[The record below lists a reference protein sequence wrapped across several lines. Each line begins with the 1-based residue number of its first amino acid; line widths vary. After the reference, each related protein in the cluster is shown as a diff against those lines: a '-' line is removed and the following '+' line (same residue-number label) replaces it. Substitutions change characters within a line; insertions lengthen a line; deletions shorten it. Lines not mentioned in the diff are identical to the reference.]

1 MKKKFEIQIINQ
13 NLFLLV
19 FNDEDNLESILKGIP
34 WLFRRKVVL
43 FDPLGEPIERKKI
56 RLVISPFW
64 IKVSPYHPKCESKDL
79 MNAIG
84 STFGGLLRLKAKEDY
99 SHQSHA

>member
-43 FDPLGEPIERKKI
+43 FDHLGEPIKRKKI
-56 RLVISPFW
+56 
-64 IKVSPYHPKCESKDL
+64 
-79 MNAIG
+79 
-84 STFGGLLRLKAKEDY
+84 
-99 SHQSHA
+99 